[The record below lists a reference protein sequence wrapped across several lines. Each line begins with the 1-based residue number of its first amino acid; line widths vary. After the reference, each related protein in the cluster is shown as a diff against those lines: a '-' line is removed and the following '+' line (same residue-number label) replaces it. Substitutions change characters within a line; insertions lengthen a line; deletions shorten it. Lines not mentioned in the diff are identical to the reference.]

1 MVSGGGVLK
10 LNYHEAVEYLQNL
23 TRFGFNFGLGRVTE
37 LLRRVGNP
45 HLPLQVIHIGGTNG
59 KGSTLA
65 MVAAILKAAGYR
77 AGTFI
82 SPHLH
87 SYTERYCINGVE
99 ISFERVAQLITSL
112 RTHLDA
118 MVSEGFEH
126 PTEFEVSTA
135 LAFQYFLEEKVDFLV
150 LEVGL
155 GGAIDSTNVVNPLV
169 SVITNVSM
177 DHMDYLGSTVKD
189 IATVKAGIIKNGV
202 PVVTAAGDGE
212 ALEVIYK
219 TCQHKDSPL
228 VRVENGHLGKQSSP
242 LYRQVFWEAG
252 GEDFSVA
259 GQRFSVKGLR
269 EDYTDLF
276 LPLLGRHQLANASVA
291 VATVDVLSEQGYAI
305 SKNAVCRGLAGTS
318 WPARLEILGR
328 RPLAVIDGAHN
339 YDGAKSLRRA
349 LDDYFPEK
357 EVVLVLGML
366 GDKQCAGVVAE
377 LAPRARAVVV
387 TRPNSPRSG
396 DWQRLA
402 GEARRYVQEVYAVKC
417 IKDAVLQGMEVAAVN
432 DVVCITGSLY
442 MVAEARE
449 FLLGRR
455 W

>member
-1 MVSGGGVLK
+1 
-10 LNYHEAVEYLQNL
+10 LNYHEAMEYLQNL
-23 TRFGFNFGLGRVTE
+23 TKFGFNFGLERITG
-37 LLRRVGNP
+37 LLRRLGNP
-45 HLPLQVIHIGGTNG
+45 HLPLRVIHIGGTNG

-77 AGTFI
+77 AGTFT

-99 ISFERVAQLITSL
+99 ISFERLAQLITAL
-112 RTHLDA
+112 RPHLEA
-118 MVSEGFEH
+118 MVAEGFEH

-177 DHMDYLGSTVKD
+177 DHMDYLGFTVKD
-189 IATVKAGIIKNGV
+189 IAAVKAGIIKNGV

-219 TCQHKDSPL
+219 TCRQKDSPL
-228 VRVENGHLGKQSSP
+228 VRVENCQPGKQPSS

-252 GEDFSVA
+252 EKTFSTA

-269 EDYTDLF
+269 ENYNDLF
-276 LPLLGRHQLANASVA
+276 LPLLGRHQLANAAAA
-291 VATVDVLSEQGYAI
+291 VAAVEVLAEQGYAI
-305 SKNAVCRGLAGTS
+305 SKDAVGRGLAGTS
-318 WPARLEILGR
+318 WPARLEILKD
-328 RPLAVIDGAHN
+328 RPLVVIDGAHN

-349 LDDYFPEK
+349 LDDYFAEK

-366 GDKQCAGVVAE
+366 GDKQRAEVVAE

-387 TRPNSPRSG
+387 TRPDSPRSG

-402 GEARRYVQEVYAVKC
+402 EEARRYVTEVYAIEC
-417 IKDAVLQGMEVAAVN
+417 IKDAVLRGVEVAAV
-432 DVVCITGSLY
+432 DEVVCITGSLY

-449 FLLGRR
+449 FLLD
-455 W
+455 

>member
-1 MVSGGGVLK
+1 M
-10 LNYHEAVEYLQNL
+10 NYHEAVEYLQNL

-37 LLRRVGNP
+37 LLRRLGNP
-45 HLPLQVIHIGGTNG
+45 HLPLRVIHIGGTNG

-126 PTEFEVSTA
+126 PTEFEFSTA

-212 ALEVIYK
+212 VLEVIYK
-219 TCQHKDSPL
+219 TCRQKGSPL
-228 VRVENGHLGKQSSP
+228 IRVENGYLGKQSSS
-242 LYRQVFWEAG
+242 LYRQYRQVFWEAG
-252 GEDFSVA
+252 GENFSVA

-276 LPLLGRHQLANASVA
+276 LPLLGRHQLVNAAVA
-291 VATVDVLSEQGYAI
+291 VATVDVLAEQGYAI

-328 RPLAVIDGAHN
+328 RPLAIIDGAHN

-349 LDDYFPEK
+349 LDDYFTEK
-357 EVVLVLGML
+357 EVILVLGML

-402 GEARRYVQEVYAVKC
+402 EEALRYVPEVYAIECV
-417 IKDAVLQGMEVAAVN
+417 KDAVLRGVELAAV
-432 DVVCITGSLY
+432 DEVVCITGSLY

-449 FLLGRR
+449 FLLG
-455 W
+455 